1 MDIEQVFRYGPKAV
15 EGVWTSYEDA
25 ELKIA
30 RWNNEAHR
38 SGIQKLYRKF
48 GGKRSGI
55 SEALSEKIGIEAM
68 ADNILMDWKN
78 VTENGADLPA
88 TRENR
93 VRLLSDYPDFRDDV
107 FHLSRDPDLFS
118 EEKQEKN

>member
-1 MDIEQVFRYGPKAV
+1 MDIGQVFRYGPRAV

-38 SGIQKLYRKF
+38 NGIQKLYRKC

-55 SEALSEKIGIEAM
+55 SEALSERIGIEAM
-68 ADNILMDWKN
+68 ADYILMDWKN
-78 VTENGADLPA
+78 VTENGAVLPA
-88 TRENR
+88 TRENKI
-93 VRLLSDYPDFRDDV
+93 RLLTDYPDFRDDV
-107 FHLSRDPDLFS
+107 FQLSRDPDLFY
-118 EEKQEKN
+118 EEEQEKN